1 MSAKTFFFNDM
12 NSLSGIFYE
21 NYVSTELAARGY
33 NLFYW
38 KGKRNSEFEF
48 ILDIDSRIIPIDVKK
63 SRGKLNSLEEFRQ
76 HNKKDVVI
84 KVSSNQCGFD
94 KNNLILTIPFYYFSF
109 FIDALKEGGSD
120 YLDKLIE
127 SFN

>member
-1 MSAKTFFFNDM
+1 M

-48 ILDIDSRIIPIDVKK
+48 ILDIDSRIIPIDVK
-63 SRGKLNSLEEFRQ
+63 RVEVN
-76 HNKKDVVI
+76 
-84 KVSSNQCGFD
+84 
-94 KNNLILTIPFYYFSF
+94 
-109 FIDALKEGGSD
+109 
-120 YLDKLIE
+120 
-127 SFN
+127 

>member
-1 MSAKTFFFNDM
+1 M

-84 KVSSNQCGFD
+84 KVSSNQCVFD

-109 FIDALKEGGSD
+109 FLDALKEGGSD
-120 YLDKLIE
+120 YLEKLIG
-127 SFN
+127 SFK

>member
-1 MSAKTFFFNDM
+1 MNAKAFFFNNT

-21 NYVSTELAARGY
+21 NYVSTELSTKGY

-48 ILDIDSRIIPIDVKK
+48 ILDIDSRIIHIEVIK
-63 SRGKLNSLEEFRQ
+63 SRGKLNSLEEFR
-76 HNKKDVVI
+76 HYNKKDVVI
-84 KVSSNQCGFD
+84 KVSSNQCGSD

-109 FIDALKEGGSD
+109 FLDALKEGGSD
-120 YLDKLIE
+120 YLDKLIG

>member
-1 MSAKTFFFNDM
+1 M

-21 NYVSTELAARGY
+21 NYVSTELSAKAY

-48 ILDIDSRIIPIDVKK
+48 ILDIDSRIIPIEVIK

-94 KNNLILTIPFYYFSF
+94 KNNNLILTIPFYYFSF
-109 FIDALKEGGSD
+109 FLDALKEGGSD
-120 YLDKLIE
+120 YLDKLIG

>member
-1 MSAKTFFFNDM
+1 M

-21 NYVSTELAARGY
+21 NYVSTELSAKGY

-38 KGKRNSEFEF
+38 KGKRNCEFEF
-48 ILDIDSRIIPIDVKK
+48 ILDIDSRIIPIEVIK
-63 SRGKLNSLEEFRQ
+63 SRGKLNSLKEFRQ

-94 KNNLILTIPFYYFSF
+94 KNNLILTIPFLLF
-109 FIDALKEGGSD
+109 FFFLGRFKRRW
-120 YLDKLIE
+120 K
-127 SFN
+127 

>member
-1 MSAKTFFFNDM
+1 M

-38 KGKRNSEFEF
+38 KGKRNSELEY
-48 ILDIDSRIIPIDVKK
+48 ILDIYSRIIPIEVIK
-63 SRGKLNSLEEFRQ
+63 SRGKLNSLEAFRQ

-84 KVSSNQCGFD
+84 KVSSNQCGSD
-94 KNNLILTIPFYYFSF
+94 KNNLILTILFLLF
-109 FIDALKEGGSD
+109 FFFLGRFKRRW
-120 YLDKLIE
+120 K
-127 SFN
+127 

>member
-1 MSAKTFFFNDM
+1 M

-21 NYVSTELAARGY
+21 NYVSTELSAKGY

-48 ILDIDSRIIPIDVKK
+48 ILDIDSRIIPIEVIK

-76 HNKKDVVI
+76 YNKKDVVN
-84 KVSSNQCGFD
+84 KVSSSQCGFD
-94 KNNLILTIPFYYFSF
+94 KNSLILTIPFYYLSF
-109 FIDALKEGGSD
+109 FLDALKECESVCLDNLIGSF
-120 YLDKLIE
+120 K
-127 SFN
+127 